1 MIAPS
6 GGLPG
11 IRRTARSIQSRGNGL
26 SERRDIDFSRGRED
40 LVPKASL
47 KKGREVVDKLRTMA
61 QTTVAEIHDY
71 DDQVGNDYR
80 ETPFRVNPSYASD
93 EYGGTSRRTTSPAM
107 STTTSPLRAG
117 PRRWRRRS
125 EILLSPCGKARSRS
139 AEPRI
144 PDSASPGTSQDA
156 RVDDARADEG
166 NHRDQHRGRSRIRI
180 RDLAPDSV
188 SMRYNPARHLPIPR
202 SCPYVDVSI
211 ST

>member
-26 SERRDIDFSRGRED
+26 SERRDIDFSHGRED

-93 EYGGTSRRTTSPAM
+93 EYGGDFQEDDQSRYVDNDEPIESWAEEGEKEIGDP
-107 STTTSPLRAG
+107 SEPLRKGQKQISRAEDPG
-117 PRRWRRRS
+117 QCIPRHKPGC
-125 EILLSPCGKARSRS
+125 PCGRC
-139 AEPRI
+139 
-144 PDSASPGTSQDA
+144 PG
-156 RVDDARADEG
+156 
-166 NHRDQHRGRSRIRI
+166 GRR
-180 RDLAPDSV
+180 
-188 SMRYNPARHLPIPR
+188 
-202 SCPYVDVSI
+202 
-211 ST
+211 